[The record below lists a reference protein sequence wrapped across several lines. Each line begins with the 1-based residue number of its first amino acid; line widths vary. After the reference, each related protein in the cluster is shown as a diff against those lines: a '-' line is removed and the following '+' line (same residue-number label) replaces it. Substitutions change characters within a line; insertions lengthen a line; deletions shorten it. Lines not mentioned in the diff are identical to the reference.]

1 MDASDIFYGEYIFD
15 RKVMGV
21 PTSQEIQEAFLH
33 TTPIYFRGVATY
45 THVKQLL
52 HVQLSSG
59 KYVRDLVR
67 HLRVYLRFERFPTER
82 SSVSSSI
89 VPLESLFSASQL
101 EVALYQA
108 YSGRMD
114 GLEQL
119 SLRDHKTKLDIC
131 VFYFF
136 NVYDSRDSE
145 EDSRIRCNLFQTVK
159 PAYYNAKSA
168 GADITVHR
176 EEVNVHESVGTCVNA
191 TELYDSES
199 PGTEVRIYSFHGDEG

>member
-1 MDASDIFYGEYIFD
+1 MYAYDIFHGEYIFD

-21 PTSQEIQEAFLH
+21 PTSQEIQEAFLR

-52 HVQLSSG
+52 DVQLSSG

-67 HLRVYLRFERFPTER
+67 HLRVYLRFERFATDR
-82 SSVSSSI
+82 SSVSSSV

-101 EVALYQA
+101 EVALYQS
-108 YSGRMD
+108 YSGRLD

-119 SLRDHKTKLDIC
+119 SLRDHKIKLEIC

-145 EDSRIRCNLFQTVK
+145 EDCRMRCNLFQTVK
-159 PAYYNAKSA
+159 PAYYKAKSA
-168 GADITVHR
+168 GADVTVHW
-176 EEVNVHESVGTCVNA
+176 EEINVVESVGTCVDA
-191 TELYDSES
+191 TELYTPDSPE
-199 PGTEVRIYSFHGDEG
+199 TEVQICSFHGDGA